1 MQTEATS
8 PQTLYRL
15 RSAHIF
21 VNDLAAAKEYYVDK
35 MEMTLQ
41 LETPGFLI
49 IDAGEASFMIF
60 DGSGGGDPIGVGS
73 CLHFGV
79 EDIDALFPRLQ
90 ARGVNFLG
98 EPTTHDW
105 GGRMVSFV
113 DPSGNVLHLVQ
124 YGYAD

>member
-1 MQTEATS
+1 MLHEATTTP
-8 PQTLYRL
+8 PQYRL

-21 VNDLAAAKEYYVDK
+21 VNDLPAAKEYYVDK

-41 LETPGFLI
+41 IETPGFLL

-60 DGSGGGDPIGVGS
+60 DGSGGGDPIGVGTG
-73 CLHFGV
+73 LHFGV
-79 EDIDALFPRLQ
+79 EDIDALFPRLRG
-90 ARGVNFLG
+90 RGVNFLG
-98 EPTTHDW
+98 EPVTQDW

-124 YGYAD
+124 YGYAS